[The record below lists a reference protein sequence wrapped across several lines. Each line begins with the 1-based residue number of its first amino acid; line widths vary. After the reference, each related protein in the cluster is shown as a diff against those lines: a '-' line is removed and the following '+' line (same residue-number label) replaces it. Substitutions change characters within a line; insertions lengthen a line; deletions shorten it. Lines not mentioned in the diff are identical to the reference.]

1 MQHPFQEMD
10 DPFDKRRLKE
20 EANRLRKQAR
30 GTPPGVERE
39 RLLRRARQVDMAS
52 QINEW
57 LDSPGLKPPT

>member
-1 MQHPFQEMD
+1 MQHPFKEMD
-10 DPFDKRRLKE
+10 DPFDKRRLTE

-30 GTPPGVERE
+30 GTPLGVERE
-39 RLLRRARQVDMAS
+39 RLLRRARRVDMAS